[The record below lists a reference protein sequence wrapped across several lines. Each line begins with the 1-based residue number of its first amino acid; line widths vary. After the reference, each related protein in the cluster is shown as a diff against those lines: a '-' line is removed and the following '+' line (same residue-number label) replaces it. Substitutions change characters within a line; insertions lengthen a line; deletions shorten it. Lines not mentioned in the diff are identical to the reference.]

1 MEQSRIFASKSVL
14 VNCSLSEDFSGTEKW
29 IEVVLKEMREASTVE
44 IIEKVSIFNQD
55 CADRIPLVLSSMR
68 MEGKISYKVVSR
80 KDGEAQN
87 IVWYLKEKDE

>member
-44 IIEKVSIFNQD
+44 II
-55 CADRIPLVLSSMR
+55 
-68 MEGKISYKVVSR
+68 
-80 KDGEAQN
+80 
-87 IVWYLKEKDE
+87 